1 MSEADLNSP
10 RGLGGG
16 LADVEESF
24 AARLT
29 LTPLAARPTQVDD
42 QKLALEHAHEMRRFL
57 ALSDTNLPRHNSS

>member
-29 LTPLAARPTQVDD
+29 LAPLAARPTQVDD